1 MTQIY
6 SQHAQPIPHINQRM
20 ILQSNVIPKT
30 PEEKIPEE
38 KIPEET
44 TDVPAEDGTGSK
56 EDTKVGKDKTRV
68 FGYEIEYYNTMT
80 VKEMQPPHLRDQPQS
95 WYRVRLLR
103 GYFFVLQLE
112 VIGIE

>member
-95 WYRVRLLR
+95 
-103 GYFFVLQLE
+103 
-112 VIGIE
+112 